1 MKIKYISKPVT
12 FDSKPESY
20 FVSGGSDDEFF
31 IDEWFYDEDFVDEAL
46 KNFFEYNE
54 KTKVVSFI
62 NKDGV
67 TLKDLQEEL
76 SWCSDIEDKI
86 EYDLEARIR
95 KFKEVWMIDW
105 IEEYFESDDG
115 EVINP
120 FEGDKREDTDLWD

>member
-1 MKIKYISKPVT
+1 MKIKYISKPVA

-20 FVSGGSDDEFF
+20 FVNGGSDDEFF

-67 TLKDLQEEL
+67 TLKDLYQL
-76 SWCSDIEDKI
+76 KQKLITSPLMTTSKSCPRMTLVMLPCPASHGP
-86 EYDLEARIR
+86 
-95 KFKEVWMIDW
+95 
-105 IEEYFESDDG
+105 ESG
-115 EVINP
+115 
-120 FEGDKREDTDLWD
+120 TD

>member
-1 MKIKYISKPVT
+1 MKIKYVSKPVA

-20 FVSGGSDDEFF
+20 FVSGGSDDELFL
-31 IDEWFYDEDFVDEAL
+31 DEWFSDEDFVDEAL

-62 NKDGV
+62 NKDGL

-76 SWCSDIEDKI
+76 SWCFDIEDKI
-86 EYDLEARIR
+86 EHDLEQRIS

-115 EVINP
+115 EVINS
-120 FEGDKREDTDLWD
+120 FEADKRDDANI